1 MFGFFSAAQRRKLCT
16 ARWPSIWYLLFI
28 ATLSF
33 SWQKMTPGTVW
44 PGLRVATFYEL
55 TDILQC
61 NASPL
66 RLSCYG
72 LPSSIGYRTMRT
84 ESVPVMG
91 VPSSVVP
98 FSTPS
103 VSPD

>member
-55 TDILQC
+55 TDILLVQFQ
-61 NASPL
+61 
-66 RLSCYG
+66 RLYQRGHRYKRRGCG
-72 LPSSIGYRTMRT
+72 R
-84 ESVPVMG
+84 
-91 VPSSVVP
+91 
-98 FSTPS
+98 
-103 VSPD
+103 

>member
-55 TDILQC
+55 TDILLF
-61 NASPL
+61 L
-66 RLSCYG
+66 R
-72 LPSSIGYRTMRT
+72 
-84 ESVPVMG
+84 
-91 VPSSVVP
+91 
-98 FSTPS
+98 
-103 VSPD
+103 